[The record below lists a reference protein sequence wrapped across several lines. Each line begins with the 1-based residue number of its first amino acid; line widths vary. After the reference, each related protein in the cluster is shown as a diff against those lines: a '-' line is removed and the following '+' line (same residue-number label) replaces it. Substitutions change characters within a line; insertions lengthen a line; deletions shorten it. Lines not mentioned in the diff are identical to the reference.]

1 MLSATSDKVIVQVD
15 TLESGSSANSMN
27 LFLAVGIPEGY
38 EELLPGIT
46 FEPKLLSLST
56 NVVSAG
62 GSLIT
67 AVVKGVGVNDNVTL
81 VDSATSEDFCQSSR
95 VLSYGVLEC
104 LTKAGELTSA
114 VTLGVKNSD
123 SGTEY
128 ECAAL
133 DQSECQLSTF
143 DSSTE

>member
-1 MLSATSDKVIVQVD
+1 MLSATSDKVVVQVD

-67 AVVKGVGVNDNVTL
+67 AVVKGVGVKDNVTL
-81 VDSATSEDFCQSSR
+81 VDSATSEDLC
-95 VLSYGVLEC
+95 
-104 LTKAGELTSA
+104 
-114 VTLGVKNSD
+114 
-123 SGTEY
+123 
-128 ECAAL
+128 
-133 DQSECQLSTF
+133 
-143 DSSTE
+143 